1 MKLYKILAFLFIT
14 FKIMYLKLILLTG
27 NQRFPALIPMIKTSS
42 LCLRFNSK
50 EQSGFI

>member
-1 MKLYKILAFLFIT
+1 MTTHEIVRNPYILPNQNKYPL
-14 FKIMYLKLILLTG
+14 LSLTG

-50 EQSGFI
+50 EQVRV